1 MRARKLGRLL
11 VPAVPY
17 LDYAALYPEFI
28 QRLADAKTRAL
39 QLRREIEAAVPRSRR
54 RSAIHRYLTAF
65 DVRLHAVYQGVRDAK
80 QFHRFPPSAIE
91 RSASELDLF
100 SPLSEPVRRSTV
112 TKNGKP
118 RRLISFGPLARA
130 RQQIAADVLRAVHQP
145 HPLQFTLSGG
155 VPGALLALEQ
165 AFRDGYV
172 YGQEVDVVSFFP
184 SIHLD
189 GLVTTLRPL
198 PRAVVENVVWS
209 RATKVRSRSRYS
221 TGAHSDGPPPPREY
235 YGLAQGSASSPIAAD
250 MVMSDVLGGLP
261 QGSRFVCFAD
271 NVMMLGETE
280 NRVADQLLAF
290 QALLR
295 EHPAGPLGLR
305 TKDLV
310 DFRQHLFPFLG
321 YDGRYSHFHER
332 FEWEPKL
339 EALDKVDAAIEER
352 TASLASVYEGL
363 AWLRQWRRGYPMWEG
378 GNEWVP
384 VKQFELLA
392 KAAYSVDAVSF
403 RAIVR
408 RMLVLMNRMA
418 MPASLEVLLPEA
430 PPNTRRGRALLMST
444 LRQLQESGEAA
455 LLDDADAF

>member
-1 MRARKLGRLL
+1 MPT
-11 VPAVPY
+11 VT
-17 LDYAALYPEFI
+17 YAEYEAQHPEFI
-28 QRLADAKTRAL
+28 QRVAQARSGGAKLWCELQDATG
-39 QLRREIEAAVPRSRR
+39 RSRL
-54 RSAIHRYLTAF
+54 RSLVHRYITSF
-65 DVRLHAVYQGVRDAK
+65 DVRLEAVYKGVRDTK
-80 QFHRFPPSAIE
+80 QFHRFPPPAFLAAAEALDLFEACPEPIRRSAIE
-91 RSASELDLF
+91 RDGK
-100 SPLSEPVRRSTV
+100 RR
-112 TKNGKP
+112 P
-118 RRLISFGPLARA
+118 IISFGPLARA
-130 RQQIAADVLRAVHQP
+130 RQQIAADVLRAVHHP
-145 HPLQFTLSGG
+145 HPLQFTRSGG
-155 VPGALLALEQ
+155 VPGALRALEQ
-165 AFRDGYV
+165 AFRDGCH

-250 MVMSDVLGGLP
+250 MVMSDVLGRLP

-280 NRVADQLLAF
+280 NRVADQVLAF
-290 QALLR
+290 QTLLR

-321 YDGRYSHFHER
+321 YDSRYSHFHER

-378 GNEWVP
+378 GDEWVP

-392 KAAYSVDAVSF
+392 KAAYFADAVSY
-403 RAIVR
+403 RQIAR
-408 RMLVLMNRMA
+408 RMLMLMNRMA
-418 MPASLEVLLPEA
+418 TPVSLEVLLPTA
-430 PPNTRRGRALLMST
+430 PPNTRRGRTYLMTT

-455 LLDDADAF
+455 LLANVDAE